1 MPDVIATLYKVGE
14 VISVTG
20 DRSTITIDAAFQ
32 DAMLGIETMEYLDI
46 LFWIPLSRDVLQVHP
61 RMDMDKPLRGVFSTR
76 SPVRPNTIGVTRVR
90 LVSREGLTIVVE
102 GLDAFEG
109 TAIIDIKEGGGTR
122 HAI

>member
-1 MPDVIATLYKVGE
+1 
-14 VISVTG
+14 
-20 DRSTITIDAAFQ
+20 
-32 DAMLGIETMEYLDI
+32 
-46 LFWIPLSRDVLQVHP
+46 
-61 RMDMDKPLRGVFSTR
+61 MDMDKPLRGVFSTR